1 VRFRIIKISPLQVYS
16 AMVWTMSNG
25 GTAQLSNSRVVSTR
39 DHRKRNLNQT
49 H

>member
-25 GTAQLSNSRVVSTR
+25 GTAQLSVSTR